1 MASLLLL
8 EVDGEPK
15 ILSLNG
21 RIGEVVL
28 ALLFLRVSKESVRM
42 LFLHNP

>member
-8 EVDGEPK
+8 EVDEEPK

-21 RIGEVVL
+21 RIGEVEL
-28 ALLFLRVSKESVRM
+28 ALLFFRVSKESVRM